1 VNDIKGCIIIFSV
14 LLLSACHH
22 RVPRPG
28 GVVYSTKSGVADIYP
43 GKKED

>member
-1 VNDIKGCIIIFSV
+1 MNDIKGYIIASTM
-14 LLLSACHH
+14 LLLSACHYH
-22 RVPRPG
+22 VPRPG